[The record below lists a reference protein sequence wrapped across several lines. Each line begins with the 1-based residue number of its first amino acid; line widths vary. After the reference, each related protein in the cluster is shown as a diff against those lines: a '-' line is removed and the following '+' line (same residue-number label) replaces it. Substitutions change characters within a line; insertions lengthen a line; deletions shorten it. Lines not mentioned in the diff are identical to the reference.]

1 MTHDPPNPLTTKD
14 AIERLVMLMA
24 KIRAGGFENP
34 QDLDATDLDRLKE
47 VRAQI
52 DNTLNE
58 QAALDIFRQQP
69 WGERIKP
76 QYDVDMTVQQLA
88 SDVARLEDAQ
98 KQNPALLRGSL
109 DSLHD
114 SMQRIDSLLEQHV
127 GHFATAERLSRGAG
141 SRERQ

>member
-1 MTHDPPNPLTTKD
+1 MPHKLTPKD
-14 AIERLVMLMA
+14 AIERIATLLA
-24 KIRAGGFENP
+24 ELRAGIHGNP
-34 QDLDATDLDRLKE
+34 MELDTQDMDRLQE
-47 VRAQI
+47 IRTQV
-52 DNTLNE
+52 DNTMDE
-58 QAALDIFRQQP
+58 HDALDILRRQP

-76 QYDVDMTVQQLA
+76 QHDVDMTIQQIA

-114 SMQRIDSLLEQHV
+114 SMLKIDTLLEQHV
-127 GHFATAERLSRGAG
+127 GHFATTERLSRGAG